1 MHQCTL
7 APGRVWG
14 FRKKEFITNVHSPHL
29 HCLLQFNFLNPG
41 CKRMILYLILVS
53 AISTKMVL
61 PGRPDEFF
69 SSTISKTPASP
80 PKWSSEMSRILPTFS
95 LFLSEESHHH
105 IHKWLL
111 LHERKSITVEGD
123 LLPNKI
129 NFVLYWALID
139 SRSGLIWGAI
149 LDPLVRSSR
158 HAKPH

>member
-14 FRKKEFITNVHSPHL
+14 FRKKELITNVHSPHL

-53 AISTKMVL
+53 AISTKDGFTRASRWVL
-61 PGRPDEFF
+61 QLNNLKNA
-69 SSTISKTPASP
+69 SS
-80 PKWSSEMSRILPTFS
+80 PKWSSEMSRILSIIFS

-105 IHKWLL
+105 IREWLL

-123 LLPNKI
+123 PLLIKI

-139 SRSGLIWGAI
+139 SRSRLIWGAI

-158 HAKPH
+158 HAEPH